1 MNRDIRI
8 DTLRGMML
16 VVMAIDH
23 ASLFSLPVYEGL
35 GFFSAAQGFIFLS
48 GIVVGLVYGKYAESG
63 FREELWKKAKSRARK
78 IYLSHLLIY
87 LFILSLS
94 VLSSS
99 HAMRWK
105 QLVPLISDDP
115 VKALVLGTALLYQP
129 RLLDILPMYFLFVL
143 VSPAVLFYFKSSK
156 EKYVLLGSLFIWGAA
171 QLGVRKFLYSSL
183 GKYIPIDLGY
193 FDIFAWQ
200 IVYICGLYVGYTQY
214 YNQKGKVKINGLL
227 FVLSLVAIIGMFLV
241 KHEYISI
248 VDIGKINLDSLTDNE
263 KMRPLR
269 LFNFFVF
276 CYAIAALSIKY
287 KNFLKIKSI
296 AYLGRHSLQVFSFH
310 VLFVFFIIPHYS
322 NAASINKFLIVIG
335 AVLFLYIPA
344 WCHVR
349 YKLFLGGMKERAA
362 V

>member
-1 MNRDIRI
+1 MNRDVRI

-16 VVMAIDH
+16 VVMTINH
-23 ASLFSLPVYEGL
+23 VSLFSLPVYEAL

-48 GIVVGLVYGKYAESG
+48 GIVVGLVYGKYTESG
-63 FREELWKKAKSRARK
+63 SREELRKKARSRAK
-78 IYLSHLLIY
+78 IIYLSHLFLY
-87 LFILSLS
+87 LFILLSS

-105 QLVPLISDDP
+105 QLVPMISDDP

-129 RLLDILPMYFLFVL
+129 RFLDILPMYFLFIL

-156 EKYVLLGSLFIWGAA
+156 EKYVLFGSLFIWGAA
-171 QLGVRKFLYSSL
+171 QFGIRKFFYSSL
-183 GKYIPIDLGY
+183 VKYIPIDLGY

-200 IVYICGLYVGYTQY
+200 LVYICGLYVGYTQF
-214 YNQKGKVKINGLL
+214 YNQKGKLKFNGLL

-241 KHEYISI
+241 KHEFISI

-310 VLFVFFIIPHYS
+310 VLFVFFIVPHYS
-322 NAASINKFLIVIG
+322 NAASIHKLLMVTS

-344 WCHVR
+344 WCHVH
-349 YKLFLGGMKERAA
+349 YKLFLGGMK